1 MVYSIK
7 SIKVHLRKH
16 RAPRH
21 EEDRNGMIQ
30 PIAIHLVDEGG
41 RARDELD
48 VVAVEDELILDL
60 LGAQDGH
67 TLKHVH
73 LPDLRMIEGP
83 SNQPVRATHGMTSSD
98 LVRRRNE

>member
-41 RARDELD
+41 RSRDELD

-60 LGAQDGH
+60 LGPQDGH

-73 LPDLRMIEGP
+73 LPDLRIEA
-83 SNQPVRATHGMTSSD
+83 SNQPTNQLEQHITSAAGMKN
-98 LVRRRNE
+98 L